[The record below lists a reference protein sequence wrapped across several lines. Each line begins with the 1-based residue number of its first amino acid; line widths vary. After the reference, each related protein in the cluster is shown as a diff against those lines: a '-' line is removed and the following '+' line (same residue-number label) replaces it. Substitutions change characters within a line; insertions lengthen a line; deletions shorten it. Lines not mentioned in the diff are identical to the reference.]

1 MSANNFTIKLIF
13 ILSAFSMILFP
24 GLVRAKTQA
33 AADTENCLYCHRYPQ
48 MGRYDKTGTKRIF
61 YVNEKMFLFRTGI
74 IIRTGRVYH
83 DVVIDDRHCPL
94 KYDEIRLY
102 GENDD

>member
-1 MSANNFTIKLIF
+1 MFNV
-13 ILSAFSMILFP
+13 
-24 GLVRAKTQA
+24 G
-33 AADTENCLYCHRYPQ
+33 
-48 MGRYDKTGTKRIF
+48 DKVIIVKNSD